1 VKAADDGTTAA
12 SGIPGAAATPG
23 AAVAS
28 GDGDDSGALR
38 AVDGRVPG
46 RRGLA
51 TRQRLLEHTRALLE
65 TTSYRDLKVV
75 DIAREAGTSP
85 ATFYQYFPDAEA
97 ALLALADGLIG
108 EGGERLTR
116 PIREATWEGRS
127 AYEACELISESFLEF
142 WADHSSLMAVIDL
155 AALEGDPRFRGART
169 QLLSR
174 FTLAASDLISSQQEL
189 GNVPEDLDPIAT
201 AVVLVSMLAHVAAH
215 QEGLDQAGVRRD
227 QVLRALSRMI
237 FTGVTGQPPPN

>member
-1 VKAADDGTTAA
+1 VSAA
-12 SGIPGAAATPG
+12 SSDTEQDPVEDTDAPGAG
-23 AAVAS
+23 S
-28 GDGDDSGALR
+28 DLR

-75 DIAREAGTSP
+75 DIARDAGTSP

-116 PIREATWEGRS
+116 PIREADWHGRS
-127 AYEACELISESFLEF
+127 AYEACEAISESFLDF
-142 WADHSSLMAVIDL
+142 WVDHAPLMAVIDL
-155 AALEGDPRFRGART
+155 VALEGDDRFRGART

-174 FTLAASDLISSQQEL
+174 FTLAATDLIAAQQEE
-189 GNVPEDLDPIAT
+189 GNVPADLDPIST
-201 AVVLVSMLAHVAAH
+201 AVVMVSMLAHVAAH
-215 QEGLDQAGVRRD
+215 QDGLAAVGVKRPQLVRAMAR
-227 QVLRALSRMI
+227 QV
-237 FTGVTGQPPPN
+237 FTGVTGQPPPD

>member
-1 VKAADDGTTAA
+1 VSRSEDDA
-12 SGIPGAAATPG
+12 SGPTIEQ
-23 AAVAS
+23 AVGGVGGN
-28 GDGDDSGALR
+28 GDPR

-51 TRQRLLEHTRALLE
+51 TRQRLLECTRALLE

-116 PIREATWEGRS
+116 PIRESDWHGRS
-127 AYEACELISESFLEF
+127 AYEACEALSESFLDF
-142 WADHSSLMAVIDL
+142 WVDHSSLMAVIDL

-174 FTLAASDLISSQQEL
+174 FTLAATDLIASQQEE
-189 GNVPEDLDPIAT
+189 GNVPGDLDPIAT

-215 QEGLDQAGVRRD
+215 QDGLAHVGVRRE
-227 QVLRALSRMI
+227 QLVRAMSRMI
-237 FTGVTGQPPPN
+237 FTGVTGQSPPA

>member
-1 VKAADDGTTAA
+1 LSPEGPEAPD
-12 SGIPGAAATPG
+12 
-23 AAVAS
+23 
-28 GDGDDSGALR
+28 LR

-51 TRQRLLEHTRALLE
+51 TRQRLLERTRALLE

-85 ATFYQYFPDAEA
+85 ATFYQYFPDVES

-116 PIREATWEGRS
+116 PIREATWEGRE
-127 AYEACELISESFLEF
+127 AYRACELLSDSFLEF
-142 WADHSSLMAVIDL
+142 WVDHSALMAVIDL
-155 AALEGDPRFRGART
+155 AALEGDPRFRDART

-174 FTLAASDLISSQQEL
+174 FTLAASDLITSQQEL
-189 GNVPEDLDPIAT
+189 GNVPRDLEPMAT

-215 QEGLDQAGVRRD
+215 QEGIAHAGVRREEV
-227 QVLRALSRMI
+227 QRALSRMI
-237 FTGVTGQPPPN
+237 FTGVTGQPPPR